1 MSYGLQVFDGG
12 GALVFDSNSL
22 TCRMVYRVAFQTS
35 TNQQTIV
42 ISGFDATK
50 GVVWLDTTWSGSTTT
65 FAQRFTVS
73 GNTVTILGSYF
84 NTNQTDYLNAV
95 MFS

>member
-1 MSYGLQVFDGG
+1 MQVFDAGG
-12 GALVFDSNSL
+12 GLIFDSNSL

-35 TNQQTIV
+35 TSQQTIV
-42 ISGFDATK
+42 IPGFDASK
-50 GVVWLDTTWSGSTTT
+50 GVVWLDTTWAGSGST
-65 FAQRFTVS
+65 FAQRYTVS
-73 GNTVTILGSYF
+73 GNTVTILGSFF

>member
-12 GALVFDSNSL
+12 GGLLFDSNAF

-35 TNQQTIV
+35 TSQQTIV
-42 ISGFDATK
+42 IPGFDPAK
-50 GVVWLDTTWSGSTTT
+50 GVVWLDTTWAGSGTT

-73 GNTVTILGSYF
+73 GSTVTILPSYF
-84 NTNQTDYLNAV
+84 STNQTDYLNAV

>member
-12 GALVFDSNSL
+12 GGLMFDSNAF

-35 TNQQTIV
+35 ANQQTIV
-42 ISGFDATK
+42 IPGFDASK
-50 GVVWLDTTWSGSTTT
+50 GVVWLDTTWGGSGQT
-65 FAQRFTVS
+65 FAQRYTVS
-73 GNTVTILGSYF
+73 GNTVTILPNAYS
-84 NTNQTDYLNAV
+84 TSQTDFINAV

>member
-22 TCRMVYRVAFQTS
+22 TRRMVCRVAFLTS

-42 ISGFDATK
+42 IPGFDATK
-50 GVVWLDTTWSGSTTT
+50 GVVWLDTTWSGSTST

-73 GNTVTILGSYF
+73 GNTVTILVSYF

-95 MFS
+95 IFS